1 MKYYQHITLFGLVFC
16 QCIVFSILDFASVEA
31 RTFDRIIAQVNN
43 EIITEWELT
52 TLVKQR
58 SMELQRGFGVN
69 EEESIRQAE
78 QDRSKLLDQYIRQ
91 LLLVETALTLKDQ
104 IQVTDQEVDQRIN
117 TFKESAGIE
126 TESDFLEQL
135 KREGFT
141 FTAFREQTKRNLMA
155 ERLIMKRVLPK
166 LQVRDQEIEDFFS
179 ENRGQFPNKT
189 DEVYLKHIFIP
200 YEPTTNDKKLTRQK
214 VEDAITDLTLGDKFE
229 DVAVQMSTKTS
240 LDRQQTTG
248 KMVEISL
255 DEMKSLSTLFQ
266 ESLADLSSG
275 QISQPVESVDG
286 FYVFRVEKKNDQKIF
301 FQYFLTPFQISQTA
315 KEKAL
320 HKSEQL
326 VEKLDQGGD
335 FDQVLQTHRKM
346 TLGNDSKLKKNR
358 VGGDLGFQ
366 PLANLSTEIR
376 KAVESLEVG
385 VYSGPVATV
394 SGFHIFIVVDKQQSQ
409 LNEKEK
415 EQVNLYLRDQKFQK
429 EWKNYTNLLIE
440 HSFVKYFDPKLI
452 IEPIENEGA
461 TAVE

>member
-1 MKYYQHITLFGLVFC
+1 MKYYQHITLFGLAFC
-16 QCIVFSILDFASVEA
+16 QCIVFGILDFASVEA
-31 RTFDRIIAQVNN
+31 KTFDRIIAQVNN

-58 SMELQRGFGVN
+58 SIELQRGFGVN
-69 EEESIRQAE
+69 DEEAIRQAE

-135 KREGFT
+135 KREGLT

-179 ENRGQFPNKT
+179 ENREQFPNKT

-214 VEDAITDLTLGDKFE
+214 VENAITDLTLGDKFE
-229 DVAVQMSTKTS
+229 DIAAQMSIKTS
-240 LDRQQTTG
+240 LDRRQTTG

-266 ESLADLSSG
+266 KSLADLSSG

-286 FYVFRVEKKNDQKIF
+286 FYVFRVEKKNDQKIV

-320 HKSEQL
+320 QKSEQL
-326 VEKLDQGGD
+326 VEKLDQGSD
-335 FDQVLQTHRKM
+335 FDQVLQTHRQ
-346 TLGNDSKLKKNR
+346 TTSGYDSELEKNR
-358 VGGDLGFQ
+358 FGGDLGFQ

-376 KAVESLEVG
+376 KVVESLGVG
-385 VYSGPVATV
+385 VYSGPVETS
-394 SGFHIFIVVDKQQSQ
+394 SGFHIFIVIDKQKSQ

-440 HSFVKYFDPKLI
+440 YSFVKYFDPKLI
-452 IEPIENEGA
+452 IEPTENEGA
-461 TAVE
+461 TAIE